1 MKPLFSLL
9 SPGGAAARLSVL
21 IFHRVLSE
29 PDPLLPEE
37 MHARRFARLCG
48 WLANWFNVLPLDE
61 AVERLYLGSLPARSL
76 AISFD
81 DGYADNAEI
90 AAPLLRRHGLPCT
103 FFVSS
108 GFLDGG
114 CMWND
119 IVIQAVRHAAGPG
132 LQALRCAGVDLGS
145 HSLEGWPARRATLDA
160 LIARVKYLE
169 PAHRLEVVQALAA
182 AAGAPPARSEMMRS
196 SQVADLARQGFG
208 IGGHTVNHPI
218 LARLD
223 EPAALAEMAEGRQ
236 RLQAI
241 IGRPVTL
248 FAYPNGKPGLDYHA
262 TTVQLAR
269 RCGFQAAFSTA
280 RGSATATSDRYQL
293 PRFTPW
299 DRRRLPFAL
308 RLAGNL
314 RRDGESL
321 PLPA

>member
-9 SPGGAAARLSVL
+9 SPGGATARLSVL
-21 IFHRVLSE
+21 IFHRVLPE
-29 PDPLLPEE
+29 PDPLLPGE
-37 MHARRFARLCG
+37 MHARRFAELCS
-48 WLANWFNVLPLDE
+48 WLADWFNVLPLDE
-61 AVERLYLGSLPARSL
+61 AIERLYRGSLPARSL
-76 AISFD
+76 ALTFD

-119 IVIQAVRHAAGPG
+119 IVIQAVRHAPGPR
-132 LQALRCAGVDLGS
+132 LQAVRGLGVDLGG
-145 HSLEGWPARRATLDA
+145 HCLEGWPARRATLDA
-160 LIARVKYLE
+160 VIKRVKYLE
-169 PAHRLEVVQALAA
+169 PAHRFEVVLALAA

-196 SQVADLARQGFG
+196 SQVAELARQGFG

-223 EPAALAEMAEGRQ
+223 DTAARAEMAEGRE

-241 IGRPVTL
+241 VGRPVTL

-262 TTVQLAR
+262 ATVQLAR
-269 RCGFQAAFSTA
+269 RCGFEAAVSTA
-280 RGSATATSDRYQL
+280 WGSATATTDRYQL

-299 DRRRLPFAL
+299 DRRRLPFGL
-308 RLAGNL
+308 RLAANL
-314 RRDGESL
+314 RREGESL